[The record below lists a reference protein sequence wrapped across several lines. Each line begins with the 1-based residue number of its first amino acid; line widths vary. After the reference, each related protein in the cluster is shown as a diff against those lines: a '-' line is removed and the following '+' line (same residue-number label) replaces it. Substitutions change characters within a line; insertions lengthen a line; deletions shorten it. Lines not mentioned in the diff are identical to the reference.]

1 MNPIERL
8 NAAGRHL
15 PALEDPAFDYLPLV
29 QHRGVIWMAGQLAK
43 EQGVVRYQGPVP
55 KVVSPEE
62 ASRQM
67 EQCALQAISRLQSA
81 LGDLSRVTQI
91 LHMNAYIACSVD
103 FDGISPIADHASRIF
118 VEGFGESGRHPRSV
132 IGVNRLPQNAP
143 VMIDLR
149 IAVVESD

>member
-1 MNPIERL
+1 MNPLERL
-8 NAAGRHL
+8 NAAGRRL

-29 QHRGVIWMAGQLAK
+29 EHCGVIWMAGQLAK
-43 EQGVVRYQGPVP
+43 EEGVVRYQGQVP
-55 KVVSPEE
+55 TIVSPEE

-67 EQCALQAISRLQSA
+67 RQCALQAISRLHNA
-81 LGDLSRVTQI
+81 LGDLNRVAQI
-91 LHMNAYIACSVD
+91 LHMNAYIACSVA

-118 VEGFGESGRHPRSV
+118 IEGFGELGRHPRSV

-149 IAVVESD
+149 VAVVESD

>member
-29 QHRGVIWMAGQLAK
+29 EHQGVIWMAGQLAK
-43 EQGVVRYQGPVP
+43 ERGIVRFQGQVP
-55 KVVSPEE
+55 TIVSPEE

-67 EQCALQAISRLQSA
+67 SQCALQALSRLQSA
-81 LGDLSRVTQI
+81 LGDLKRVGRI
-91 LHMNAYIACSVD
+91 LHMNAYVACAVD

-118 VEGFGESGRHPRSV
+118 VEGFGDLGRHPRSV

-149 IAVVESD
+149 VAVGESE